1 MTTTRRNFLTLS
13 ASVGSS
19 IAFNLALPSMAFSA
33 GKNGNIPQEITSWI
47 TVHHDNRV
55 TVRIPQIELGQGI
68 TTALTQVIAEEINL
82 ELSLTD
88 WEFYD
93 PLTNYNRK
101 NVYVHTYSGG
111 SFGMRMLFSP
121 MRIAGAQ
128 IKEMLLLAA
137 ARRWNT
143 DARGLVI
150 KNHHVMNPATS
161 TSVGFGKLSEIASTI
176 PIPDPSKVK
185 TTAQKDWRYI
195 GKPIPRSDAY
205 DKSTGKAIY
214 GIDLKLPGM
223 KYAAVKQC
231 PVFGGNL
238 VSFDSTAIK
247 SYQGVQ
253 KVVAIKAGPS
263 GYTVP
268 PFFYEVIDWRMDDAV
283 AVVADSWWEAQ
294 RALDALP
301 IVWDEGANKDV
312 SSTQIE
318 QKINNELMTQGEVIR
333 QEGDVDSALLKAEKT
348 IQSRYHYPF
357 LEHAALEPMNC
368 TALIENGRVEA
379 WAATQYGDEAL
390 RITAYAAGVAPYNAK
405 FNLMLA
411 GGSFGRRLH
420 SDYVSQA
427 VQIAK
432 EMEGVPIKLIW
443 SREENMQ
450 RSFYAPVM
458 TTDFTGGID
467 ADGNITAWKSHVCQG
482 RSVYQPYTM
491 SRMVYPVP
499 NIKIEYSTVN
509 TPPPYAWMRGVG
521 HTQALWM
528 YHGFVS
534 ELAEL
539 AGMDSLSFQLKL
551 LDEKKVSKTAPEYYN
566 LEIASSYEDAVSR
579 IKKFRE
585 RLLHVV
591 EKIDNKS
598 DPNHRGSV
606 GYAVFDMSYAPGL
619 GASIVAIAIEIEM
632 SENHSTLKIK
642 NVVASVDCGLAVNPQ
657 LVETQVA
664 GAIVFGLSNALYGE
678 ITLDNGR
685 VEQSNFHD
693 YPILRL
699 KDTPSIDVHIASSDA
714 TLPSGI
720 GEGAVPVVIAAL
732 VDAIHTA
739 GGPKVRRLPILKND
753 ISLSA

>member
-1 MTTTRRNFLTLS
+1 MGTTRRNFLTVS

-19 IAFNLALPSMAFSA
+19 IVFNLALPSLAHSA
-33 GKNGNIPQEITSWI
+33 GTNEKLAHEIASWI
-47 TVHHDNRV
+47 VIHNDNSV
-55 TVRIPQIELGQGI
+55 TVRIPQMELGQGI
-68 TTALTQVIAEEINL
+68 STALTQVIAEEINL

-93 PLTNYNRK
+93 PLTNYKRK
-101 NVYVHTYSGG
+101 NVYVHTYTGG
-111 SFGMRMLFSP
+111 SFGMKMLFSP

-128 IKEMLLLAA
+128 IKEMLMLAA
-137 ARRWNT
+137 ARHWDT
-143 DARGLVI
+143 DTRGLVI
-150 KNHHVMNPATS
+150 KNHQVINTATDA
-161 TSVGFGKLSEIASTI
+161 SVGFGELSAIASSI

-185 TTAQKDWRYI
+185 TTTQNNWRYI
-195 GKPIPRSDAY
+195 GKPIPRSDAH

-231 PVFGGNL
+231 PVFGGSL
-238 VSFDSTAIK
+238 VSFNSTAIK
-247 SYQGVQ
+247 SFQGVQ

-268 PFFYEVIDWRMDDAV
+268 SFFYEVIDWQMDDAV

-294 RALDALP
+294 QALDALP

-318 QKINNELMTQGEVIR
+318 KKISNELMQQGEIIR
-333 QEGDVDSALLKAEKT
+333 QEGDVDSALLKSEKT
-348 IQSRYHYPF
+348 IKSRYYYPF

-368 TALIENGRVEA
+368 TALIDNGRVEA

-405 FNLMLA
+405 FNLTLA
-411 GGSFGRRLH
+411 GGGFGRRLH

-432 EMEGVPIKLIW
+432 EMEGVPVKLIW
-443 SREENMQ
+443 SREESMQ

-458 TTDFTGGID
+458 TTDFTGGLD

-482 RSVYQPYTM
+482 RSVYQPYAM

-499 NIKIEYSTVN
+499 NVKIEYSTVK

-539 AGMDSLSFQLKL
+539 AGIDSLTFQLQL
-551 LDEKKVSKTAPEYYN
+551 LDEKKVSKTAPEYSN
-566 LEIASSYEDAVSR
+566 LGVASSYEDSVSR
-579 IKKFRE
+579 VKKFRE

-591 EKIDNKS
+591 EKINEGS
-598 DPNHRGSV
+598 DLNNLGSF

-619 GASIVAIAIEIEM
+619 GSSIIAIAIEIEM
-632 SENHSTLKIK
+632 SSNHSALKIK
-642 NVVASVDCGLAVNPQ
+642 NVMASVDCGLAVNPQ
-657 LVETQVA
+657 LVESQIV
-664 GAIVFGLSNALYGE
+664 GGIVFGLSNALYGE
-678 ITLDNGR
+678 ITLENGK
-685 VEQSNFHD
+685 VQQSNFHD

-699 KDTPSIDVHIASSDA
+699 KDTPSIEVYIAPSEA
-714 TLPSGI
+714 TLPNGI

-739 GGPKVRRLPILKND
+739 GGPRIRKLPILKND
-753 ISLSA
+753 ISLFT